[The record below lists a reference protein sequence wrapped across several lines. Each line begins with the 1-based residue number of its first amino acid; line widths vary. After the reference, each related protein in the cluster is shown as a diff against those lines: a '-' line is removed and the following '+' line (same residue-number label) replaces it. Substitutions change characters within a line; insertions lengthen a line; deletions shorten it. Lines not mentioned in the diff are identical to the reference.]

1 MNIRKNISNLLVGVA
16 ILLLILVLF
25 KTKKEETPIIINP
38 NTVERTLPN
47 VQVSQVKVNTPN
59 TKTPQEA
66 GFSKKYINDTIKK
79 ILKVKEKEI
88 LALNKIKGTYR
99 DSLIFT
105 KQELNSNKELVKYY
119 ESKDKKGNVIG
130 TVKLID
136 STQAIYNA
144 NITLTTVVKKGK
156 KADSLIF
163 YDPTQRITINESTEF
178 RYVVK
183 KPSKLKIG
191 ISVGV
196 GYVVPLKQGFKPN
209 FNKSNI
215 GYFIGPSLQYNFKKN

>member
-1 MNIRKNISNLLVGVA
+1 MDKLTKILIVLLSVSILFIA
-16 ILLLILVLF
+16 LLLNRDVE
-25 KTKKEETPIIINP
+25 KSTVIINP
-38 NTVERTLPN
+38 QTKERVLPN
-47 VQVSQVKVNTPN
+47 GQVSQVKVNTPN

-105 KQELNSNKELVKYY
+105 KQELNSNKKLVKYY

-144 NITLTTVVKKGK
+144 NITLTTVVKKGR

-196 GYVVPLKQGFKPN
+196 GYVVPLKQVYKPDLS
-209 FNKSNI
+209 KSNI
-215 GYFIGPSLQYNFKKN
+215 GYFIGPSVNYTF

>member
-1 MNIRKNISNLLVGVA
+1 MNIRKNISNILVGIA
-16 ILLLILVLF
+16 IFLLLLVLF
-25 KTKKEETPIIINP
+25 KTKDEVSNPVIVSPI
-38 NTVERTLPN
+38 TTERVLPN
-47 VQVSQVKVNTPN
+47 GQVSQVKVNTPN

-79 ILKVKEKEI
+79 ILKIKEKEI

-105 KQELNSNKELVKYY
+105 KQELDSNKKLVKYY

-136 STQAIYNA
+136 SAQVIYNG

-178 RYVVK
+178 KYVVK

-191 ISVGV
+191 VSVGV

-209 FNKSNI
+209 FNKSNL
-215 GYFIGPSLQYNFKKN
+215 GYFIGPSLQYNF